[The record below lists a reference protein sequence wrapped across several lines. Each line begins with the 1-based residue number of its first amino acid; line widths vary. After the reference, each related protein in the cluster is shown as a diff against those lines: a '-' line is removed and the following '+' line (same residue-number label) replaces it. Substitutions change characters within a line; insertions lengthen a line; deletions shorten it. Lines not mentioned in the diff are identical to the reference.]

1 MSLLHEMHAQAHT
14 HTMTVQLDWIPRHD
28 DFAARLVLIRHEM
41 KWNIKE
47 AALACGIKAQSWREW
62 ELEHRTPRDY
72 ERVCRQ
78 IAQQS
83 GCNLVW
89 LMSGYEPPSPG
100 GGTGMIPR
108 PPSSPRNQSTGWY
121 RDAA

>member
-1 MSLLHEMHAQAHT
+1 MSLLHEMHAQAHNR
-14 HTMTVQLDWIPRHD
+14 TMTVQLDWIPRHD

-89 LMSGYEPPSPG
+89 LMSGYEPPNP

-108 PPSSPRNQSTGWY
+108 PSSPPRNKSTGWF
-121 RDAA
+121 RDVA